1 MKYRDIYACWVL
13 TEVENGVVVSVL
25 DRELRTVK
33 TVNEMTVDRAV
44 AVIKSAEE
52 NRDRYV
58 FWAVEEEVVENA

>member
-44 AVIKSAEE
+44 AVIKSAEK

-58 FWAVEEEVVENA
+58 FWAVEEEENENE